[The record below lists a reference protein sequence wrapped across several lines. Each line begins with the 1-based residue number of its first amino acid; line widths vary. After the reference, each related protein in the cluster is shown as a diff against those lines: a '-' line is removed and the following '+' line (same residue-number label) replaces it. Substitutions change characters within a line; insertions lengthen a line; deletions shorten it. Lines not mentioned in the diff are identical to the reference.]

1 MRWPAGPRAATLF
14 EQAAVAATGFLSMLF
29 FARHLPTAEWA
40 TFSFAAALMLLG
52 QGMQLSIVIL
62 PMISFSRGQAPT
74 AQDQLHWTWLN
85 RAVLLAMLCA
95 SALSGAVVLWRS
107 DSWIAWSFLYAVLL
121 MPPAFGYEY
130 LRRRLILARR
140 YAALARAGLAYAVG
154 VASAV
159 GAQGL
164 FGAPPAMAALSF
176 WPGLLLALAV
186 SGVRDPLRWAA
197 PPAAWLRP
205 LLRFAAPTVGSSL
218 AFAGYT
224 LAVQALLGAW
234 QGAPAVAAF
243 NATRMLIQPV
253 NTLIG
258 AFNSL
263 DLPNAARAHA
273 EGGRALLR
281 FQTRAMAR
289 LVAVGGVY
297 LVLVASFAGPLLGL
311 LFGGRYGDVTT
322 LWCWLIV
329 GLLMLV
335 TTPTENVFYVTRH
348 PQWLLLSRLGAA
360 AAGCGVAALSIPAL
374 GATGA
379 VLGIAAGWLVA
390 LLGAAAALG
399 MLHRPGGA

>member
-1 MRWPAGPRAATLF
+1 MQWPTGPRAATLF
-14 EQAAVAATGFLSMLF
+14 EQATVAATGFLAMLF
-29 FARHLPTAEWA
+29 FARHLPTADWA

-62 PMISFSRGQAPT
+62 PMISFSQGRAPT
-74 AQDQLHWTWLN
+74 DLEQPHWTWLN
-85 RAVLLAMLCA
+85 RAVLLAMLGA
-95 SALSGAVVLWRS
+95 SALAGAAVLWHS
-107 DSWIAWSFLYAVLL
+107 DSWMGWSFLYAVLL

-154 VASAV
+154 VAAAV
-159 GAQGL
+159 AGQL
-164 FGAPPAMAALSF
+164 VVNAPPVLAALSF
-176 WPGLLLALAV
+176 WPGLLLALAA

-197 PPAAWLRP
+197 PPTTWLRP

-224 LAVQALLGAW
+224 LAVQALLGAVS
-234 QGAPAVAAF
+234 GAPAVAAF

-263 DLPNAARAHA
+263 DLPNAARAYTQ
-273 EGGRALLR
+273 GGQTLLHFQARAI
-281 FQTRAMAR
+281 TR

-297 LVLVASFAGPLLGL
+297 LALVAAFAGPLLAW
-311 LFGGRYGDVTT
+311 LFDGRYSDTAA
-322 LWCWLIV
+322 LWCWVVV

-335 TTPTENVFYVTRH
+335 ATPTENVFYITRR

-360 AAGCGVAALSIPAL
+360 ATGCGIAVLLIPAHGTL
-374 GATGA
+374 GA
-379 VLGIAAGWLVA
+379 VLSIAAGWLVA
-390 LLGAAAALG
+390 LLGAGLALWR
-399 MLHRPGGA
+399 LRRSHGA